1 MSEMLTTDFELLKLI
16 CVAWCAGC
24 VVLVIATLM
33 AYGSEE
39 E

>member
-1 MSEMLTTDFELLKLI
+1 MSETLTTDFEQLKLM

-33 AYGSEE
+33 TYGSEE